1 MKKTAACLLA
11 ALAAACAS
19 TPPEPS
25 RAPAAPV
32 DRVAIVQAERGI
44 GLIDYYF
51 HGTWHSVKRDD
62 GLNDPRPMALHLV
75 RLWPE
80 RGDGIWY
87 YWEIV
92 DPQDPHKVIRQRIV
106 RYAHDGP
113 RLFAENY
120 RVPGGVAR
128 IGEWRKEKPFADV
141 DPASLEIFPGCNEE
155 VLPQFDFAFA
165 IKTVGAG
172 CKGDFPRELHERF
185 EYLLSPNNIQLWM
198 RLEDGTGKLANS
210 QPEGAALLRK
220 DTDKLL

>member
-1 MKKTAACLLA
+1 LKKTVAVALA
-11 ALAAACAS
+11 ALASACATAPQES
-19 TPPEPS
+19 PKAPE
-25 RAPAAPV
+25 APV
-32 DRVAIVQAERGI
+32 DRVAIVRAERGI

-51 HGTWHSVKRDD
+51 HGTWHSVPRND

-75 RLWPE
+75 KLWPA
-80 RGDGIWY
+80 RADDIWY

-92 DPQDPHKVIRQRIV
+92 DPQDERKVIRQRIV
-106 RYAHDGP
+106 HYAHDGA
-113 RLFAENY
+113 RMYAENY
-120 RVPGGVAR
+120 RVPGGEAR
-128 IGEWRKEKPFADV
+128 VGEWRKEKPFADV
-141 DPASLEIFPGCNEE
+141 DPSRLEIYKGCNEE

-165 IKTVGAG
+165 IKTVGAE

-198 RLEDGTGKLANS
+198 RLEDGAGQLARG